1 MAKLNLAQGGWL
13 FSRMAA
19 LGMPRDGTAPR
30 LVSDQLDG
38 GSLGT
43 LSREVCALPELFAGA
58 RRLDAGG
65 GDGCAIGPE
74 TGVAAPADAVQA
86 ERQRR
91 ERLLAPVSGKLLLC
105 RTALEDCASCL
116 GPAQRRRIDDALRTL
131 ETEYVR
137 LRDAEG
143 FFFDRRLRQ
152 IQTGE
157 ADDDPEFTIIL
168 ERVLYAVD
176 QGDDVTASVATAV
189 QTIAAVLVD
198 AVREQQRVV
207 E

>member
-1 MAKLNLAQGGWL
+1 MAKLNLAHGGWL
-13 FSRMAA
+13 FSRMTA
-19 LGMPRDGTAPR
+19 LGVPRDCMAPR
-30 LVSDQLDG
+30 FASAPLAD
-38 GSLGT
+38 GSLGM
-43 LSREVCALPELFAGA
+43 LGREVCALPELFSGA
-58 RRLDAGG
+58 RRLEVEG
-65 GDGCAIGPE
+65 GDGCAGSPE
-74 TGVAAPADAVQA
+74 TGAAAPADAVHA
-86 ERQRR
+86 ERRRR
-91 ERLLAPVSGKLLLC
+91 EGLLAPVAERLLMC
-105 RTALEDCASCL
+105 RTALEACASCL
-116 GPAQRRRIDDALRTL
+116 APAQRRRIDDALRTL

-137 LRDAEG
+137 LRDAER

-198 AVREQQRVV
+198 AIREQQRTVD
-207 E
+207 